1 MFFYNVLW
9 LGHIFMN
16 YVENLFYINVFCL
29 CKEENPIKKYEIC
42 DYEKIIHFMIL
53 LWKCWDERDDFNQM
67 HALRL
72 LKESIFA
79 KN

>member
-1 MFFYNVLW
+1 
-9 LGHIFMN
+9 MN

-53 LWKCWDERDDFNQM
+53 L
-67 HALRL
+67 
-72 LKESIFA
+72 
-79 KN
+79 

>member
-1 MFFYNVLW
+1 MPKLYPLKICFDVLL

-16 YVENLFYINVFCL
+16 YVKFLFYINVLYL

-53 LWKCWDERDDFNQM
+53 L
-67 HALRL
+67 
-72 LKESIFA
+72 
-79 KN
+79 